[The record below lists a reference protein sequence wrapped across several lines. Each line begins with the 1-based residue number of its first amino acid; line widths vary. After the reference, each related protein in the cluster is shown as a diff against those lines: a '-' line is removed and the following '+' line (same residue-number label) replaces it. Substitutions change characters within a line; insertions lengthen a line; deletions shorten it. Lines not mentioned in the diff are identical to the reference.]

1 MDNRRNRPRH
11 RAQKTGIITFH
22 RDHAL
27 HGNGTNCRVRDLSPT
42 GARLEVA
49 SQIGIPDEFTLW
61 IEFDQ
66 IKVPC
71 QVIWRTATRLGVAFH
86 TKSQPAR
93 AGASLATSV
102 LSQTPQAL

>member
-1 MDNRRNRPRH
+1 MDDRRNRPRH

-27 HGNGTNCRVRDLSPT
+27 HGNGTNCRVRDLSPA

-71 QVIWRTATRLGVAFH
+71 QVIWRTATRLGVAFD

-102 LSQTPQAL
+102 SSQTRQAL